1 MKTTKELIIA
11 DITAKVEAKLASQ
24 KVELGVVQDI
34 ISSAQTIFARNNN
47 AFELIEK
54 SKVIYK
60 ETLLIAKD
68 AQNKIDKLKQ
78 AVKELGVELT
88 IRDISL
94 IERIKLST
102 SVATNNLAKLNQAT
116 NPSSTLK

>member
-34 ISSAQTIFARNNN
+34 ISSVQSIQTKNNN
-47 AFELIEK
+47 AFELIDK
-54 SKVIYK
+54 TKMIYK
-60 ETLLIAKD
+60 ESLLLSKD

-78 AVKELGVELT
+78 VVKDLGIELT
-88 IRDISL
+88 IRDLSL
-94 IERIKLST
+94 IEQVKSLNI
-102 SVATNNLAKLNQAT
+102 VATNNLAKLNQAT
-116 NPSSTLK
+116 NPSSTIK

>member
-34 ISSAQTIFARNNN
+34 ISSVQSIQTKNNN
-47 AFELIEK
+47 AFELIDK
-54 SKVIYK
+54 TKMIYK
-60 ETLLIAKD
+60 ESLLLSKD

-78 AVKELGVELT
+78 VVKDLGIELT
-88 IRDISL
+88 IRDLSL
-94 IERIKLST
+94 IERVKSLN

-116 NPSSTLK
+116 NPSSTIK

>member
-34 ISSAQTIFARNNN
+34 ISSAQTIFTRNNN
-47 AFELIEK
+47 AFELIDK

>member
-34 ISSAQTIFARNNN
+34 ISFVQSIQTKNNN
-47 AFELIEK
+47 AFELIDK
-54 SKVIYK
+54 TKMIYK
-60 ETLLIAKD
+60 ESLLLSKD

-78 AVKELGVELT
+78 VVKDLGIELT
-88 IRDISL
+88 IRDLSL
-94 IERIKLST
+94 IERVKSLN

-116 NPSSTLK
+116 NPSSTIK

>member
-47 AFELIEK
+47 AFELIDK